1 MIRNVGYIESVQ
13 NGRKNLEGSS
23 VGQRIILRGILR
35 IECECEHLIY
45 WAQYWVEC

>member
-1 MIRNVGYIESVQ
+1 MYIVSVE

-23 VGQRIILRGILR
+23 VDQRIILSGILE
-35 IECECEHLIY
+35 IECECEHWIY